1 MEQFLEKLTDSMP
14 KVIAAAGK
22 NRRTLTALGILAACF
37 VVFLY
42 FQSSGVSQT
51 VGNDSVV
58 MGSVPST
65 ARVGD
70 RSVVIGPT
78 DTHGNTILTQ
88 PMTVGHNA
96 HGGPDSIV
104 IGADAGS
111 QGSNQ
116 GQEAK

>member
-1 MEQFLEKLTDSMP
+1 MCL
-14 KVIAAAGK
+14 
-22 NRRTLTALGILAACF
+22 LA
-37 VVFLY
+37 FLY
-42 FQSSGVSQT
+42 FQSTSVSQT

-65 ARVGD
+65 AKIGD

-88 PMTVGHNA
+88 PMTVGHYA

-104 IGADAGS
+104 IGADADS
-111 QGSNQ
+111 QIGNQ
-116 GQEAK
+116 RQGTK